1 MILPCRIHRIRSHID
16 SLPFALLFAAFL
28 LSPHNEAMGQ
38 YGGGGSAS
46 GAGGEGSVPF
56 EITAGLD
63 LGYDDHVIGSNAATS
78 SSSPSSFFAKENLV
92 LTYNRP
98 GEKTEFRL
106 LAIGRFTQFFDVNT
120 EDKDLSVTAAFT
132 HNFSTRLSFRA
143 DIYGAYETE
152 PNFQSNIG
160 PTNVRAPH
168 FDTNDIFLLTY
179 HWLPE
184 LSTVTSY
191 TFQRI
196 KYESSSASTS
206 AIGVAQDRFQNTLA
220 ERLQYSLTSR
230 TSVTGEYRYEVI
242 NYDTA
247 SSRDATIH
255 FALAGLEHHLTER
268 WLINVLGGPSFRS
281 FKTDGS
287 TINPY
292 AEFKVVYEGGNHTLN
307 WTTSYGVEQPSQTVS
322 AGATTLRSGLNLTYN
337 LTSRIK
343 LRAGA
348 FYHHEENQNAGTGGA
363 VVNTSANTQTSLN
376 LTLGLKYT
384 INKHFTANVDYEFTN
399 ESGGGGTSGGT
410 ASGGT
415 SGFSRNRYSAGLTYK
430 Y

>member
-1 MILPCRIHRIRSHID
+1 MILPCQIHQIRSHID
-16 SLPFALLFAAFL
+16 SLPLALLFAAFL
-28 LSPHNEAMGQ
+28 LIPRNEAMGQ
-38 YGGGGSAS
+38 YGGGGSTS

-56 EITAGLD
+56 EITTGVD

-98 GEKTEFRL
+98 GEETEFRL
-106 LAIGRFTQFFDVNT
+106 LAVGRFTQYFDLGAD
-120 EDKDLSVTAAFT
+120 DKDLSVTAAFT
-132 HNFSTRLSFRA
+132 HNFTTRLSFRA
-143 DIYGAYETE
+143 DIYGAYQTE
-152 PNFQSNIG
+152 PNFQSNVG

-168 FDTNDIFLLTY
+168 FDTNDIFSVTY
-179 HWLPE
+179 HWLPR
-184 LSTVTSY
+184 LSSVTTY

-206 AIGVAQDRFQNTLA
+206 AIAGAQDRYQNTLA

-230 TSVTGEYRYEVI
+230 TSLSGEYRYEVI
-242 NYDTA
+242 VYDTA
-247 SSRDATIH
+247 SLRDATIH
-255 FALAGLEHHLTER
+255 FALAGLDHHLTEH
-268 WLINVLGGPSFRS
+268 LFIAILGGPSFRS
-281 FKTDGS
+281 FKNDGN

-292 AEFKVVYEGGNHTLN
+292 SELRVVYEGGNHSLT
-307 WTTSYGVEQPSQTVS
+307 WTTSYGVEQPSQTVA

-343 LRAGA
+343 LKAGA
-348 FYHHEENQNAGTGGA
+348 SYHHEENQAAGTGGA
-363 VVNTSANTQTSLN
+363 VVNTSTSAQDSLN

-384 INKHFTANVDYEFTN
+384 INKHFKANVDYEYTN
-399 ESGGGGTSGGT
+399 QSGGGGTS
-410 ASGGT
+410 SGGT
-415 SGFSRNRYSAGLTYK
+415 SGFSRNRYSAGFTYT